1 MTVSLV
7 EFLNISALG
16 DARGQLVVCENM
28 RNVPFDIKRV
38 YYLTGT
44 IDGVSRGFH
53 AHKELEQVAVCVA
66 GKCLMVLDDG
76 QIKEEVWL
84 DSPLKVIKI
93 DRMVWHEMHN
103 FSADCVLLVMA
114 SDYYKE
120 TDYIR
125 DYKEFKEAVRYES
138 GV

>member
-1 MTVSLV
+1 MSLV

-53 AHKELEQVAVCVA
+53 AHKELEQVAVCVS

-93 DRMVWHEMHN
+93 DRMVWHEMHY

-114 SDYYKE
+114 SDYYDE
-120 TDYIR
+120 ADYIR
-125 DYKEFKEAVRYES
+125 DYSVFSKLRKVND
-138 GV
+138 G

>member
-53 AHKELEQVAVCVA
+53 AHKELEQVAVCVS

-93 DRMVWHEMHN
+93 DRMVWHEMHYY
-103 FSADCVLLVMA
+103 SADCVLLVMA
-114 SDYYKE
+114 SDYYDE
-120 TDYIR
+120 ADYIR
-125 DYKEFKEAVRYES
+125 DYSVFSKLRKVND
-138 GV
+138 G